1 MSIFLI
7 DYENVRTS
15 AFSGLEDL
23 TEEDRVIVFYT
34 SNSDNLTFSL
44 MQRLVKARARIDY
57 LKVSCGGKNS
67 LDFQLC
73 SYLGFLIGTNR
84 DTRFCIISRDKGF
97 STMLSLWGE
106 NTENGNSVICCTNIY
121 NGNGSKPI
129 EEGETVEVREAQ
141 EEAAPAFIPEAQP
154 EAAVEQPAGEGPAP
168 LPPVELTEEKPLEN
182 AEVKPVEAAEETPE
196 EKTEE
201 KAEDKAEEKTEE
213 KAEEKTE
220 KKPKRQ
226 YKRRTYNRKPK
237 APATEQSA

>member
-7 DYENVRTS
+7 DYENVRTA
-15 AFSGLEDL
+15 AFNGLEDL
-23 TEEDRVIVFYT
+23 TEEDRVIIFYT
-34 SNSDNLTFSL
+34 SNSDNLTFAL
-44 MQRLVKARARIDY
+44 MQRLIKAKAEINY

-121 NGNGSKPI
+121 NGSGSKPI
-129 EEGETVEVREAQ
+129 EEEEIMDTQEMQDEVAPETYDEAENAPEPSAQ
-141 EEAAPAFIPEAQP
+141 EPSLVSVAESA
-154 EAAVEQPAGEGPAP
+154 
-168 LPPVELTEEKPLEN
+168 EEKPSEK
-182 AEVKPVEAAEETPE
+182 AESKPEVAKETADAAPEAVTE
-196 EKTEE
+196 EKTEN
-201 KAEDKAEEKTEE
+201 
-213 KAEEKTE
+213 
-220 KKPKRQ
+220 KPKRQ

-237 APATEQSA
+237 APASEQTA